1 LETRIGISL
10 GICREGTAFRRIRS
24 LHRAWTTKLVTGAF
38 GGYKSDPFEN
48 LSHRDHGTN
57 GLEINAG
64 HGLPLLEPFASF
76 HLIRVSESAAQR
88 SGNRTWLC
96 DSWKMQHFAEP

>member
-1 LETRIGISL
+1 M
-10 GICREGTAFRRIRS
+10 
-24 LHRAWTTKLVTGAF
+24 HRARATKLVDGMY

-48 LSHRDHGTN
+48 LSHRDQAAN

-76 HLIRVSESAAQR
+76 HLTKVLENAEQR
-88 SGNRTWLC
+88 RGTRT
-96 DSWKMQHFAEP
+96 